1 MFKRITFFLV
11 LSGFLFAA
19 EKTSSQCDDDIFPLD
34 QKMTTHDFKIWMI
47 KNTSIKDNYYHG
59 QAGPKEVEDHRLQTD
74 AEGDLARTI
83 SVNIVGELEARFREE
98 KLEVQK
104 NTLIDNINSY
114 FSTKLR
120 NTKKIIVEDESKGYT
135 IHLFK
140 CKDEVDSDKIEYN
153 KEFSKR
159 VNDYLNEYESEIKK
173 KNISYAFRPLCK
185 AYLLAKSTIIPIVEE
200 SKAQQKMDEYL
211 GNILIEFE
219 PEKIPDCRPGIR
231 VLVDP
236 EVSVTYGDYQNRVPM
251 KSFQL
256 IAKFS
261 KGGNDWPNQK
271 DFFKLDRSGKFKI
284 DLGIIESATGTQEVF
299 IYPDTSGLFKDKD
312 FPISNA
318 AKGALVKELEGV
330 FKKSKT
336 LEISLSDKFK
346 IKFDP
351 DMNKDDYYLK
361 CPREL
366 KDKIF
371 DAVQKGLSSSE
382 DFKLS
387 EEKNIYDLRVEV
399 EIVSEGVSDSYKISA
414 ELFSPNG
421 KDIAKATLDVS
432 SNLPDDLLKGF
443 SKLLKDLKRSAYTS
457 KVNYTLGRKDVT
469 IEITDDIRVQKSKD
483 LSGDFI
489 VNNGQVRFKF
499 LYKGEVFKSEAEYIF
514 GDIELNDWFQNE
526 PIDFHPGKTKYYY
539 EITKPEIKQ
548 GIVLSWKR
556 KKPGLWSFLWQHRKS
571 EKWSL
576 LSGGF
581 TTLRSPIEAENNIFE
596 YKLTVKKDGWKNES
610 WRIKPDLMKKEHPI
624 KSIMMEKVKLK
635 AFKIMELALV
645 PGVGQRELYRTKS
658 WRQIESYFYHV
669 LTLYFAYS
677 AYSSYQDY
685 EVAKGEYFEYKNI
698 YESLYDSDD
707 PELFDY
713 YHEKA
718 ENYNN
723 KMTNSFDRFRIHA
736 MGVGVVYVINLAEV
750 FYSVTKFYD

>member
-1 MFKRITFFLV
+1 MSRFKWLLV
-11 LSGFLFAA
+11 VVVLAA
-19 EKTSSQCDDDIFPLD
+19 NSHILLSQCDDSIFPLD
-34 QKMTTHDFKIWMI
+34 KMTTHDFKIWKME
-47 KNTSIKDNYYHG
+47 NTSIKDDYYHG
-59 QAGPKEVEDHRLQTD
+59 QAGPKEVEDNRLQTD
-74 AEGDLARTI
+74 AEGYLARTI

-98 KLEVQK
+98 NFEIKE

-114 FSTKLR
+114 ISTSLR
-120 NTKKIIVEDESKGYT
+120 NTRKLVVEDENKGYT

-140 CKDEVDSDKIEYN
+140 CKDEVDSDKIEYK
-153 KEFSKR
+153 KELNKR
-159 VNDYLNEYESEIKK
+159 VNKYLDDYESEIRK
-173 KNISYAFRPLCK
+173 KNFSYAFSPLCK
-185 AYLLAKSTIIPIVEE
+185 AYLLAKSAFVPMDEE
-200 SKAQQKMDEYL
+200 SKAQQKLDEYL

-231 VLVDP
+231 APVVP
-236 EVSVTYGDYQNRVPM
+236 AVSVSYGDLQNKTPM
-251 KSFQL
+251 KSFKL

-261 KGGNDWPNQK
+261 KGGNDWLDQK
-271 DFFKLDRSGKFKI
+271 ESLTLDRNGKSQI
-284 DLGIIESATGTQEVF
+284 DLGIIESATQNQKVF
-299 IYPDTSGLFKDKD
+299 IYPDTTGFFKDKD
-312 FPISNA
+312 FPISNV
-318 AKGALVKELEGV
+318 AKRALVKELDGV
-330 FKKSKT
+330 FKKRKT
-336 LEISLSDKFK
+336 LEVSLSDKFK
-346 IKFDP
+346 ISFNYDS
-351 DMNKDDYYLK
+351 YYLK
-361 CPREL
+361 CPEWL
-366 KDKIF
+366 KPDVYKAI
-371 DAVQKGLSSSE
+371 DESLSSSE
-382 DFKLS
+382 DFELLS
-387 EEKNIYDLRVEV
+387 EENDIYELHVIVEDKKR
-399 EIVSEGVSDSYKISA
+399 DSYQVSA
-414 ELFSPNG
+414 ELSLSNG
-421 KDIAKATLDVS
+421 EDIGKASLDIS
-432 SNLPDDLLKGF
+432 PDDMRKGLSELLK
-443 SKLLKDLKRSAYTS
+443 KLNDSAYTS
-457 KVNYTLGRKDVT
+457 KVIYTLARKDVT

-499 LYKGEVFKSEAEYIF
+499 LYKGEVFKSEAEYIS

-635 AFKIMELALV
+635 AIKIMELALV

-736 MGVGVVYVINLAEV
+736 MGIGVVYVINLAEV

>member
-1 MFKRITFFLV
+1 MSRFKWLLV
-11 LSGFLFAA
+11 VVVLAA
-19 EKTSSQCDDDIFPLD
+19 NSHILLSQCDDSIFPLD
-34 QKMTTHDFKIWMI
+34 KMTTHDFKIWKME
-47 KNTSIKDNYYHG
+47 NTSIKDDYYHG
-59 QAGPKEVEDHRLQTD
+59 QAGPKEVEDNRLQTD
-74 AEGDLARTI
+74 AEGYLARTI

-98 KLEVQK
+98 NLEIK
-104 NTLIDNINSY
+104 ENTLIDNINSY
-114 FSTKLR
+114 ISTSLR
-120 NTKKIIVEDESKGYT
+120 NTRKLVVEDENKGYT

-140 CKDEVDSDKIEYN
+140 CKDEVDSDKIEYK
-153 KEFSKR
+153 KELNKR
-159 VNDYLNEYESEIKK
+159 VNKYLDDYESEIRK
-173 KNISYAFRPLCK
+173 KNFSYAFSPLCK
-185 AYLLAKSTIIPIVEE
+185 AYLLAKSAFVPMDEE
-200 SKAQQKMDEYL
+200 SKAQQKLDEYL

-231 VLVDP
+231 APVVP
-236 EVSVTYGDYQNRVPM
+236 AVSVSYGDLQNKTPM
-251 KSFQL
+251 KSFKL

-261 KGGNDWPNQK
+261 KGGNDWLDQK
-271 DFFKLDRSGKFKI
+271 ESLTLDRNGKSQI
-284 DLGIIESATGTQEVF
+284 DLGIIESATLNQKVF

-312 FPISNA
+312 FPISNV
-318 AKGALVKELEGV
+318 AKRALVKELDGV
-330 FKKSKT
+330 FKKRKT
-336 LEISLSDKFK
+336 LEVSLSDKFK
-346 IKFDP
+346 ISFNNDY
-351 DMNKDDYYLK
+351 YYLK
-361 CPREL
+361 CPEWL
-366 KDKIF
+366 KPDIYKAI
-371 DAVQKGLSSSE
+371 DESLSSSE
-382 DFKLS
+382 DFELLS
-387 EEKNIYDLRVEV
+387 GENDIYELHVTVEDKKR
-399 EIVSEGVSDSYKISA
+399 DSYQVSA
-414 ELFSPNG
+414 ELSLSNG
-421 KDIAKATLDVS
+421 EGIGKASLDIS
-432 SNLPDDLLKGF
+432 PDDMRKGLSELLK
-443 SKLLKDLKRSAYTS
+443 KLNDSAYTS
-457 KVNYTLGRKDVT
+457 KVIYTLARKDVT

-624 KSIMMEKVKLK
+624 KSIMMEKVELK
-635 AFKIMELALV
+635 AIKIMELALF

-723 KMTNSFDRFRIHA
+723 QMTNSFDRFRIHA
-736 MGVGVVYVINLAEV
+736 MGIGVVYVINLAEV
-750 FYSVTKFYD
+750 LYSVTKLYD

>member
-1 MFKRITFFLV
+1 MSRFKWLLV
-11 LSGFLFAA
+11 VVVLAA
-19 EKTSSQCDDDIFPLD
+19 NSHILLSQCDDSIFPLD
-34 QKMTTHDFKIWMI
+34 KMTTHDFKIWKME
-47 KNTSIKDNYYHG
+47 NTSIKDDYYHG
-59 QAGPKEVEDHRLQTD
+59 QAGPKEVEDNRLQTD
-74 AEGDLARTI
+74 AEGYLARTI

-98 KLEVQK
+98 NFEIKE

-114 FSTKLR
+114 ISTSLR
-120 NTKKIIVEDESKGYT
+120 NTRKLVVEDENKGYT

-140 CKDEVDSDKIEYN
+140 CKDEVDSDKIEYK
-153 KEFSKR
+153 KELNKR
-159 VNDYLNEYESEIKK
+159 VNKYLDDYESEIRK
-173 KNISYAFRPLCK
+173 KNFSYAFSPLCK
-185 AYLLAKSTIIPIVEE
+185 AYLLAKSAFVPMDEE
-200 SKAQQKMDEYL
+200 SKAQQKLDEYL

-231 VLVDP
+231 APVVP
-236 EVSVTYGDYQNRVPM
+236 AVSVSYGDLQNKTPM
-251 KSFQL
+251 KSFKL

-261 KGGNDWPNQK
+261 KGGNDWLDQK
-271 DFFKLDRSGKFKI
+271 ESLTLDRNGKSQI
-284 DLGIIESATGTQEVF
+284 DLGIIESATLNQKVF

-312 FPISNA
+312 FPISNV
-318 AKGALVKELEGV
+318 AKRALVKELDGV
-330 FKKSKT
+330 FKKRKT
-336 LEISLSDKFK
+336 LEVSLSDKFK
-346 IKFDP
+346 ISFNNDY
-351 DMNKDDYYLK
+351 YYLK
-361 CPREL
+361 CPEWL
-366 KDKIF
+366 KPDIYKAI
-371 DAVQKGLSSSE
+371 DESLSSSE
-382 DFKLS
+382 DFELLS
-387 EEKNIYDLRVEV
+387 GENDIYELHVTVEDKKR
-399 EIVSEGVSDSYKISA
+399 DSYQVSA
-414 ELFSPNG
+414 ELSLSNG
-421 KDIAKATLDVS
+421 EGIGKASLDIS
-432 SNLPDDLLKGF
+432 PDDMRKGLSELLK
-443 SKLLKDLKRSAYTS
+443 KLNDSAYTS
-457 KVNYTLGRKDVT
+457 KVIYTLARKDVT

-499 LYKGEVFKSEAEYIF
+499 LYKGEVFKSEAEYIS

-556 KKPGLWSFLWQHRKS
+556 KKPGLWNFLWQHRKS

-624 KSIMMEKVKLK
+624 KSIMMEKVELK
-635 AFKIMELALV
+635 AIKIMELALV

-685 EVAKGEYFEYKNI
+685 EVAKGEYYEYKNI

-723 KMTNSFDRFRIHA
+723 QMTNSFDRFRIHA
-736 MGVGVVYVINLAEV
+736 MGIGVVYVINLAEV
-750 FYSVTKFYD
+750 LYSVTKLYD

>member
-98 KLEVQK
+98 NFEVQK

-261 KGGNDWPNQK
+261 KGGNDWRDQK
-271 DFFKLDRSGKFKI
+271 ENFTLDRNGKSQI
-284 DLGIIESATGTQEVF
+284 DLGIIESATQNQKVF
-299 IYPDTSGLFKDKD
+299 IYPDTSGFFKDKD

-318 AKGALVKELEGV
+318 SKRALVKELDGV
-330 FKKSKT
+330 FKKRKT
-336 LEISLSDKFK
+336 LEVSLSDKFK
-346 IKFDP
+346 IRFT
-351 DMNKDDYYLK
+351 DDSYYLK
-361 CPREL
+361 CPEWL
-366 KDKIF
+366 KPQIY
-371 DAVQKGLSSSE
+371 DAVQKSLASSE
-382 DFKLS
+382 DYELS
-387 EEKNIYDLRVEV
+387 EEDNINIYELRVTVKEEKV
-399 EIVSEGVSDSYKISA
+399 RGSYKVSA
-414 ELFSPNG
+414 ELSLSNG
-421 KDIAKATLDVS
+421 EDIGKASLDIS
-432 SNLPDDLLKGF
+432 PDDMRKDFSELLK
-443 SKLLKDLKRSAYTS
+443 KLNDSAYTS
-457 KVNYTLGRKDVT
+457 KVSYRLARKDVT
-469 IEITDDIRVQKSKD
+469 IEIKDDRRADFEKSKG

-499 LYKGEVFKSEAEYIF
+499 LYKGEVFKSVAEYIS
-514 GDIELNDWFQNE
+514 GDIELNDWFKNK
-526 PIDFHPGKTKYYY
+526 PIDFHPGKTRYYY
-539 EITKPEIKQ
+539 EITNDIKQ
-548 GIVLSWKR
+548 GILLSWKR
-556 KKPGLWSFLWQHRKS
+556 KKPGLWNFLWQNRKS

-581 TTLRSPIEAENNIFE
+581 ETLKSPIEEENTFE
-596 YKLTVKKDGWKNES
+596 YKLTVIKDGWEKES
-610 WRIKPDLMKKEHPI
+610 WRIKPDLMKKKHPI
-624 KSIMMEKVKLK
+624 KSITMEKVDLK
-635 AFKIMELALV
+635 AIKIMELALV
-645 PGVGQRELYRTKS
+645 PGVGQRELYRTKFL
-658 WRQIESYFYHV
+658 RQIESYIYHV
-669 LTLYFAYS
+669 LTLYYAYS
-677 AYSSYQDY
+677 AYSLYQDY
-685 EVAKGEYFEYKNI
+685 EVAKGKYFENKNN

-718 ENYNN
+718 ENYNSQ
-723 KMTNSFDRFRIHA
+723 MTHSFDRFRIHA
-736 MGVGVVYVINLAEV
+736 MGLGVVYVINLAEV
-750 FYSVTKFYD
+750 FYSVKKFK

>member
-1 MFKRITFFLV
+1 MFIMCSHFL
-11 LSGFLFAA
+11 L
-19 EKTSSQCDDDIFPLD
+19 SQCDNSIFPLD
-34 QKMTTHDFKIWMI
+34 QKMTTNDFKIWKME
-47 KNTSIKDNYYHG
+47 NTSIKDDYYHG
-59 QAGPKEVEDHRLQTD
+59 QAGPKEVEDNRLQTD
-74 AEGDLARTI
+74 AEGYLARTI

-98 KLEVQK
+98 NFEIKE

-114 FSTKLR
+114 ISTSLR
-120 NTKKIIVEDESKGYT
+120 NTRKLVVEDENKGYT

-140 CKDEVDSDKIEYN
+140 CKDEVDSDKIEYKKELN
-153 KEFSKR
+153 KRINK
-159 VNDYLNEYESEIKK
+159 YLDDYESEIRK
-173 KNISYAFRPLCK
+173 KNFSYAFSPLCK
-185 AYLLAKSTIIPIVEE
+185 AYLLAKSAFVPMDEE
-200 SKAQQKMDEYL
+200 SKAQQKLDEYL
-211 GNILIEFE
+211 GNILIKFE
-219 PEKIPDCRPGIR
+219 PRKVTDCRPGIR
-231 VLVDP
+231 VLVEP
-236 EVSVTYGDYQNRVPM
+236 EVLVSYEDSQNNVPM
-251 KSFQL
+251 KSFSL
-256 IAKFS
+256 IASFS
-261 KGGNDWPNQK
+261 KGGNDWPEQK
-271 DFFKLDRSGKFKI
+271 EYFKLDRRGKKKI
-284 DLGIIESATGTQEVF
+284 DLGVIESATPNQEVF

-312 FPISNA
+312 FPISNV
-318 AKGALVKELEGV
+318 AKRALVKELDGV
-330 FKKSKT
+330 FKKRKT
-336 LEISLSDKFK
+336 LEVSLSDNFK
-346 IKFDP
+346 IKFA
-351 DMNKDDYYLK
+351 NSDYYITCPAYPIRLK
-361 CPREL
+361 SNIYE
-366 KDKIF
+366 
-371 DAVQKGLSSSE
+371 AVKNSLSSSE
-382 DFKLS
+382 DFELS
-387 EEKNIYDLRVEV
+387 EENNIYELRV
-399 EIVSEGVSDSYKISA
+399 IVSEEVPGSYIISA
-414 ELFSPNG
+414 ELISNG
-421 KDIAKATLDVS
+421 EEIAYTPKKDIQTGDLEDQKIFSA
-432 SNLPDDLLKGF
+432 LLK
-443 SKLLKDLKRSAYTS
+443 KLNDSAYTS
-457 KVNYTLGRKDVT
+457 KVIYTLARKDVT

-499 LYKGEVFKSEAEYIF
+499 LYKGEVFKSETEYIS

-539 EITKPEIKQ
+539 EITDPETKQ

-556 KKPGLWSFLWQHRKS
+556 KKPGFLHLVWQHRKS

-635 AFKIMELALV
+635 AIKIMELVLV

-707 PELFDY
+707 PELFVY